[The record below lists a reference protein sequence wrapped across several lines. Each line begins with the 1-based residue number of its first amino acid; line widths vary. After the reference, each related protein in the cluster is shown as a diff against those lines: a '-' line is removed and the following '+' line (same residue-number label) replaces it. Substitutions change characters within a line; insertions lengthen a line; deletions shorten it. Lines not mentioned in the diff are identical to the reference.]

1 MWKEGIFWVFPISPH
16 HFLPITFW
24 VISCLACPLCIQQ
37 GGLLLA
43 QGIRNTARGLDKD
56 MHSTLCLPL
65 WGKHANVNV
74 MDGVRQS
81 SDKGYEYFWWHSK
94 IPWPSCS
101 YWCPGAWGTRASVAT
116 GWNYIYFFSIT
127 TSSIDVFLCFVS
139 PLHVASDHMH
149 DGIGF
154 IYEKENFWERGNV
167 TCEKECVLG
176 QIWFHRIMM
185 FTRIIMK
192 Y

>member
-74 MDGVRQS
+74 MDGVREN
-81 SDKGYEYFWWHSK
+81 SDKGYEYFWWRSK

-101 YWCPGAWGTRASVAT
+101 YWCPGAWGTRASVAA
-116 GWNYIYFFSIT
+116 GWNYTSLSSPPLLSMFSGVLYPHHMLLLIT
-127 TSSIDVFLCFVS
+127 CMMELASFTKKKTSESGE
-139 PLHVASDHMH
+139 M
-149 DGIGF
+149 
-154 IYEKENFWERGNV
+154 
-167 TCEKECVLG
+167 
-176 QIWFHRIMM
+176 
-185 FTRIIMK
+185 
-192 Y
+192 